1 MDSATTE
8 NPEHYTKTGD
18 KSVEGKLETRD
29 QVPLGAAKSWSGT
42 FISFEGCEG
51 SGKTT
56 QARMLADLLLDR
68 GKDVVLCHQPGGTV
82 LGSRIRE
89 ILLDPACSEMVPVAE
104 ALLFAADRVQQ
115 VNEVI
120 VPALNKRWVVIADRF
135 IDSSLAYQ
143 GVGRGCGLEAVK
155 NLNDW
160 ACGNIEPDLTFFL
173 DLNVREGLAR
183 AAGPDGHDRIEA
195 ESVLFHENVRHAY
208 DMLMR
213 IFSYR
218 YRVIDANGT
227 PDAVHAR
234 IADIARTI

>member
-1 MDSATTE
+1 MESREQA
-8 NPEHYTKTGD
+8 
-18 KSVEGKLETRD
+18 
-29 QVPLGAAKSWSGT
+29 PLGASKAWSGT

-51 SGKTT
+51 CGKTT
-56 QARMLADLLLDR
+56 QARMLADFLLDK
-68 GKDVVLCHQPGGTV
+68 GKDVVLCHQPGGTR
-82 LGSRIRE
+82 LGARIRE
-89 ILLDPACSEMVPVAE
+89 ILLDPECAEMVPIAE

-120 VPALNKRWVVIADRF
+120 LPALNKGWIVIADRF

-173 DLNVREGLAR
+173 DLNVREGLKR

-213 IFSYR
+213 IFSHR
-218 YRVIDANGT
+218 YQVVDANGS
-227 PDAVHAR
+227 PEGVHAR
-234 IADIARTI
+234 IAELVKSI

>member
-1 MDSATTE
+1 M
-8 NPEHYTKTGD
+8 
-18 KSVEGKLETRD
+18 
-29 QVPLGAAKSWSGT
+29 GAPRTWSGT
-42 FISFEGCEG
+42 FITFEGCEG

-56 QARMLADLLLDR
+56 QARMLADFLLDK
-68 GKDVVLCHQPGGTV
+68 GKDVVTCHQPGGTR
-82 LGSRIRE
+82 LGARIRE
-89 ILLDPACSEMVPVAE
+89 ILLDPECAEMVPVAE

-120 VPALNKRWVVIADRF
+120 LPALHKGWIVIADRF

-173 DLNVREGLAR
+173 DLNVREGLRR

-213 IFSYR
+213 IFSHR
-218 YRVIDANGT
+218 YRLIDASGS
-227 PDAVHAR
+227 PEGVHAR
-234 IADIARTI
+234 VVEQVKSI